1 MWRNNCNLTILSI
14 VIFAMISCS
23 GSTTRNQVEN
33 MNNENKDSVII
44 GEPKQLFA
52 EDIYNNTIDKVAMV
66 LSYKGG
72 ILCSQG
78 SGFFVDK
85 NLLVTNYH
93 CVEGADKVELKVTG
107 DNNII
112 KGAKVIK
119 ASRDYDLAIIE
130 TKQDLPFVKIDSLNY
145 DKIGAKVYAIGNPRG
160 LEGSISDGILSG
172 KRENEGI
179 EYLQITAPINPGNSG
194 GPVLNE
200 KGEVIG
206 VATFTYKNSQN
217 LNFAMPIKYIGKC
230 IDISKMVPAE
240 TIKKGNKNNAVIM
253 SDFIK
258 ETFGNDAYFTMKNNT
273 DDYLKNI
280 YYVIIYK
287 NSKGEI
293 IHYYEDLI
301 REEIAPH
308 LAKRFEAQG
317 FGDWYYYYCNSD
329 ASCYPQAKKLKVE
342 FRLISYEIE

>member
-119 ASRDYDLAIIE
+119 ASRDYDLAIIQ

-317 FGDWYYYYCNSD
+317 FGDWNYYYCNTD